1 MRRSLVFFMLVA
13 SLTAPAVAT
22 PEFARRTMLSCNA
35 CHTVGTKLTE
45 FGAAFAATAYRIPR
59 MTRPGNEPVA
69 VRGQSVF
76 SSEPDPTGLPKTILD
91 EVDVLSAGPLG
102 KHFNYNVEQY
112 VLDGG
117 NIGNTR
123 ETWVEYETSQRN
135 HIPLTLRV
143 GLQLLPIPVDP
154 ERFRETNA
162 HYALYDQAIGD
173 NPFTFFDTHTAINL
187 GVGREIGG
195 VHLNLVGAAPHDFM
209 EALSYANSRGSL
221 EAYRYDGSRV
231 AAGVTNRFWRQGYG
245 AATYLGRFALT
256 GVLQTGFDANAA
268 GDGVAVNSSGGFLQ
282 ARMQVGAHAFAI
294 ARYDGV
300 NDSTGGFS
308 RSVTIGAGTLFA
320 RAFRIEIEDQI
331 FHSPETHNAL
341 SVVFGFGVSTVHEGS
356 FAY

>member
-1 MRRSLVFFMLVA
+1 MRRPLVFLLLLL
-13 SLTAPAVAT
+13 SLAAPAQAT
-22 PEFARRTMLSCNA
+22 PEFARRAMLSCNA

-45 FGAAFAATAYRIPR
+45 FGAAFAATAYRVPR
-59 MTRPGNEPVA
+59 LTKAGNEPVA
-69 VRGQSVF
+69 IRGQSVY

-102 KHFNYNVEQY
+102 KHFNYDVEQY

-117 NIGNTR
+117 NVGNTR
-123 ETWVEYETSQRN
+123 ETWVEYQTSQR
-135 HIPLTLRV
+135 HAIPLTLRV
-143 GLQLLPIPVDP
+143 GLQVLPIPVDP

-173 NPFTFFDTHTAINL
+173 NPFSFFDAHNAINL
-187 GVGREIGG
+187 GIGHEIGG
-195 VHLNLVGAAPHDFM
+195 VHVNLLAVAPHDYM

-221 EAYRYDGSRV
+221 EAYRYDGSRI

-245 AATYLGRFALT
+245 VAMYRGRFALT
-256 GVLQTGFDANAA
+256 GVLQSGFDRNAA

-282 ARMQVGAHAFAI
+282 GRMQLGAHSTVI

-300 NDSTGGFS
+300 NDSNGGFS
-308 RSVTIGAGTLFA
+308 RSFTIGAATLFA

-331 FHSPETHNAL
+331 FHAPETHNAL

>member
-1 MRRSLVFFMLVA
+1 MRATLVFFMLLA
-13 SLTAPAVAT
+13 LLCAPAPAT
-22 PEFARRTMLSCNA
+22 PEFARRAMLSCNA

-59 MTRPGNEPVA
+59 LTNAGNAPVSI
-69 VRGQSVF
+69 RGQAVY
-76 SSEPDPTGLPKTILD
+76 SSEADPTGLPKAIVD
-91 EVDVLSAGPLG
+91 EVDILSAGPLG
-102 KHFNYNVEQY
+102 KHFNYGVEQY

-123 ETWVEYETSQRN
+123 ETWIEYQTSQRN
-135 HIPLTLRV
+135 AIPLTLRA

-162 HYALYDQAIGD
+162 HYALYDQTVGD
-173 NPFTFFDTHTAINL
+173 NPFSFFETHTAINL
-187 GVGREIGG
+187 GIGHEVGGLHVSLLG
-195 VHLNLVGAAPHDFM
+195 VAPHDFM
-209 EALSYANSRGSL
+209 EAFTYANSRGFL

-231 AAGVTNRFWRQGYG
+231 VAGVTNRFWRQGYG
-245 AATYLGRFALT
+245 VATFRGRF
-256 GVLQTGFDANAA
+256 GVTAALQTGLDRNAA
-268 GDGVAVNSSGGFLQ
+268 GDGVAVNSSGGFVQ
-282 ARMQVGAHAFAI
+282 ARMQVGAHNFTI

-300 NDSTGGFS
+300 NDSTGNFA
-308 RSVTIGAGTLFA
+308 RSFTIGAGALFA

-331 FHSPETHNAL
+331 FHAPETHNAL